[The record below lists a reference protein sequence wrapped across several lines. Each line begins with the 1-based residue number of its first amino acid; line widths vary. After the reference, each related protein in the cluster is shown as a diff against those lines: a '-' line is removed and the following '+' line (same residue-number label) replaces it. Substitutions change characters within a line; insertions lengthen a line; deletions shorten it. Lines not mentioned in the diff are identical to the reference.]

1 MVENIVI
8 ALIAPALTLIGTILT
23 VRAGNSKIS
32 HDIEKH
38 NAVQDERI
46 AELTREVRRHNN
58 FAERIPIVET
68 KIISLEER
76 INRLERTREG

>member
-1 MVENIVI
+1 MIDNTLFAAMFT
-8 ALIAPALTLIGTILT
+8 ALLTLIGTIIT
-23 VRAGNSKIS
+23 VRAGNSKIA
-32 HDIEKH
+32 HEIAQH

-76 INRLERTREG
+76 IARLENKGG